1 MTKPDRLEL
10 WQVLAPILDESVLQS
25 LRDMDDPD
33 AERDHH
39 DAERIADY
47 KDTVMD
53 LANWLVPEEEAYKPV
68 FPSLSDNPLD
78 LIMASQLGQRRQL
91 RSILTKEA
99 ERAER
104 GE

>member
-1 MTKPDRLEL
+1 MTDTPNRPPL
-10 WQVLAPILDESVLQS
+10 WREMQRRADAAMASYHPSVTDEQLLAAEILA
-25 LRDMDDPD
+25 LRD
-33 AERDHH
+33 
-39 DAERIADY
+39 
-47 KDTVMD
+47 
-53 LANWLVPEEEAYKPV
+53 WLVPEEEAYKPV

-91 RSILTKEA
+91 RSILTAEA